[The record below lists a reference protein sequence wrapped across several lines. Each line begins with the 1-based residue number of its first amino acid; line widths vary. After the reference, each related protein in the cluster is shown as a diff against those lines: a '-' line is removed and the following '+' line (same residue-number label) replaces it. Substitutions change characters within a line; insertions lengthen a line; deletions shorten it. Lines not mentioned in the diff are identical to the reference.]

1 MRKGQPNHI
10 ICFILTIL
18 LLSMNIQVFAGTVVH
33 VTKVNL
39 NKAID
44 ILTVGGTDTLKA
56 TITPIKATNKAVRW
70 TSSNATIAK
79 VDGNGKVTSLK
90 VGTATITVITAD
102 KALKATCKVTVNP
115 VLHVSKV
122 SLNKTKDILIVGGTD
137 NLKATITPTNA
148 TNKAVKWTSSNA
160 TIAKVDA
167 NGKVIAVKA
176 GTSTITVST
185 VDGSKKTTCIV
196 TVSNPIIN
204 VTSVSLNKTIGNLT
218 IGETDNLLA
227 SVNPTNANNKAV
239 NWTSSNSAI
248 AKVDSLGKVT
258 TISAGTAIITVTTVN
273 GSKKATYTV
282 TVNNKKGYVYNT
294 ELQINLKVRS
304 APNLSGSILGYLYN
318 YNKIEILDTIVDSS
332 NNVWDKIIY
341 NNGFAYVSDAYIQ
354 RYTTPPD
361 NIVSIARVITK
372 QFEVGTSNQVVGDF
386 DNEGLSLGYLQ
397 WCIGQSTLQ
406 PILNRM
412 DIEYNAEM
420 KSIFG
425 TNYNIMHSMIL
436 DTPVNQL
443 KWAKSINNTS
453 NNIINPWY
461 SQFVSLCNNQDFKN
475 IEADAEVYT
484 VKQAMLICDN
494 YKLKSVRGF
503 ALAFDIA
510 VQNGSISVNAAKIIN
525 TALVKSPS
533 ITEKNLL
540 VVIANAVADSS
551 TTNSEDVRSRK
562 IAIVNGKGIVHG
574 LMFNLVGLSDSY
586 WR

>member
-1 MRKGQPNHI
+1 MKKKQPNHI
-10 ICFILTIL
+10 ICFILTLL

-33 VTKVNL
+33 VTKVSL
-39 NKAID
+39 NKTKD

-56 TITPIKATNKAVRW
+56 TITP
-70 TSSNATIAK
+70 S
-79 VDGNGKVTSLK
+79 
-90 VGTATITVITAD
+90 
-102 KALKATCKVTVNP
+102 
-115 VLHVSKV
+115 
-122 SLNKTKDILIVGGTD
+122 
-137 NLKATITPTNA
+137 NA

-258 TISAGTAIITVTTVN
+258 TIGAGTAIITVTTAN

-318 YNKIEILDTIVDSS
+318 YNKIEILATIADSS

-341 NNGFAYVSDAYIQ
+341 NNSFAYVSDAYIQ

-525 TALVKSPS
+525 TALVKTPS

-540 VVIANAVADSS
+540 VIIANAVADSS

-562 IAIVNGKGIVHG
+562 IAIVNGNGIVHG